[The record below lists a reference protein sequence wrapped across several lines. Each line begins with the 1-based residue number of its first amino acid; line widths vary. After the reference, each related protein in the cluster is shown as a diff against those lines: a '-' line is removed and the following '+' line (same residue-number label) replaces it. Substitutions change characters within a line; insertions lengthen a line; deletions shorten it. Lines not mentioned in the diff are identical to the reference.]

1 MKNAWKSLAQRID
14 SLNVRERI
22 FVFVGAA
29 AVLAAAAFTIFID
42 PAATRAHSL
51 TREILQKQAQANALQ
66 EQITALLQGHRI
78 DPNAAARSRL
88 QALQDELAGL
98 DREIAGE
105 ERKFTSPS
113 QMRGVIAE
121 MLARNRGVKLVDL
134 KTLPVSTIEDP
145 RAGAA
150 EKSPAKPAADRRVYR
165 HGMELTVTGGYLDL
179 LAYVADLER
188 LPTQL
193 YWGALDMDASAYP
206 RLAMKL
212 TVYTL
217 SLERAWMN
225 V

>member
-1 MKNAWKSLAQRID
+1 
-14 SLNVRERI
+14 
-22 FVFVGAA
+22 
-29 AVLAAAAFTIFID
+29 
-42 PAATRAHSL
+42 
-51 TREILQKQAQANALQ
+51 LQA
-66 EQITALLQGHRI
+66 QITALLQGHRI
-78 DPNAAARSRL
+78 DPNVAARARL
-88 QALQDELAGL
+88 QALKGELAGL

-113 QMRGVIAE
+113 QMRGVIE
-121 MLARNRGVKLVDL
+121 GMLARNRGVKLVDL
-134 KTLPVSTIEDP
+134 KTLPVSSIEDQ

-150 EKSPAKPAADRRVYR
+150 EKAPAKPVPGRLVYR
-165 HGMELTVTGGYLDL
+165 HGMELTVAGGYLDL